1 MLVLVIRKKYSMS
14 RSLKKG
20 PFVADHLLKKIEK
33 LNVNEE
39 KKVIV
44 TWSRSSTIVPIMIGH
59 TIAVHNGREH
69 IPIFVTDQM
78 VGHKLGEFSPTRSF
92 RGHIKSDKKSRR

>member
-1 MLVLVIRKKYSMS
+1 MS

-33 LNVNEE
+33 LNSQGE

-44 TWSRSSTIVPIMIGH
+44 AWSRASTIVPVMIGH

-69 IPIFVTDQM
+69 IPVFITEQM
-78 VGHKLGEFSPTRSF
+78 VGHKLGEFSPTRTF
-92 RGHIKSDKKSRR
+92 RGHVKSDKKARR

>member
-1 MLVLVIRKKYSMS
+1 MS

-20 PFVADHLLKKIEK
+20 PFVADHLLKKIEN
-33 LNVNEE
+33 LNVDGE

-44 TWSRSSTIVPIMIGH
+44 TWSRSSTILPIMIGH

>member
-1 MLVLVIRKKYSMS
+1 MA

-20 PFVADHLLKKIEK
+20 PFVADHLLRKIET
-33 LNVNEE
+33 LNAQGE

-44 TWSRSSTIVPIMIGH
+44 TWSRASTIVPGMIGH

-69 IPIFVTDQM
+69 LPIYITDLM
-78 VGHKLGEFSPTRSF
+78 VGHKLGEFAPTRTF
-92 RGHIKSDKKSRR
+92 RGHAKSDKKSRR